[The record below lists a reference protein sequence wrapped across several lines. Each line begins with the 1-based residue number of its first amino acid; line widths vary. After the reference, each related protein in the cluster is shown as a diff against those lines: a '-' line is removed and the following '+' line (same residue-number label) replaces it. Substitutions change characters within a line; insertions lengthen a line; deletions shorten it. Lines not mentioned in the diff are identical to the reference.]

1 MTYGICK
8 KHSSLPSSE
17 GRVRVAGQAHIS
29 G

>member
-8 KHSSLPSSE
+8 EHSALPGSE